1 MKILKTILFSM
12 GAVQAI
18 DMDALIAAL
27 KSNDTDALEK
37 FNNQKV
43 IFEILK
49 KKFIIFDL
57 KLTHSFL
64 KRTES
69 YRYFKLGNE
78 KWFFLALMIH
88 FRRLLRYLD
97 MDESLNFSIV
107 SHSTI

>member
-43 IFEILK
+43 FIWVKKLTILG
-49 KKFIIFDL
+49 L
-57 KLTHSFL
+57 KLTKNMSDNHFFISILIFLSTDNLDWIGQFSFIRVDFNQ
-64 KRTES
+64 KKDDFR
-69 YRYFKLGNE
+69 
-78 KWFFLALMIH
+78 FFTKITQTK
-88 FRRLLRYLD
+88 
-97 MDESLNFSIV
+97 I
-107 SHSTI
+107 I

>member
-43 IFEILK
+43 IFIKIEIFNQK
-49 KKFIIFDL
+49 TTK
-57 KLTHSFL
+57 
-64 KRTES
+64 
-69 YRYFKLGNE
+69 N
-78 KWFFLALMIH
+78 LA
-88 FRRLLRYLD
+88 Y
-97 MDESLNFSIV
+97 NFEF
-107 SHSTI
+107 

>member
-43 IFEILK
+43 ILIKIEILHQK
-49 KKFIIFDL
+49 TTKNLAAI
-57 KLTHSFL
+57 
-64 KRTES
+64 
-69 YRYFKLGNE
+69 FKLNSME
-78 KWFFLALMIH
+78 KQYHKRPLKEFLSKEAL
-88 FRRLLRYLD
+88 
-97 MDESLNFSIV
+97 
-107 SHSTI
+107 

>member
-43 IFEILK
+43 ILIKIEILHQK
-49 KKFIIFDL
+49 TTK
-57 KLTHSFL
+57 
-64 KRTES
+64 
-69 YRYFKLGNE
+69 N
-78 KWFFLALMIH
+78 LAN
-88 FRRLLRYLD
+88 
-97 MDESLNFSIV
+97 NFEF
-107 SHSTI
+107 

>member
-43 IFEILK
+43 FILVKNDNSRLEINQ
-49 KKFIIFDL
+49 
-57 KLTHSFL
+57 S
-64 KRTES
+64 
-69 YRYFKLGNE
+69 
-78 KWFFLALMIH
+78 
-88 FRRLLRYLD
+88 
-97 MDESLNFSIV
+97 
-107 SHSTI
+107 

>member
-43 IFEILK
+43 FIWVKKVTILGLK
-49 KKFIIFDL
+49 TCQIIIFYFYSDI
-57 KLTHSFL
+57 SFHRQFGL
-64 KRTES
+64 NWAI
-69 YRYFKLGNE
+69 L
-78 KWFFLALMIH
+78 IH
-88 FRRLLRYLD
+88 KGRFQSDRPFQIFHLD
-97 MDESLNFSIV
+97 KSNKK
-107 SHSTI
+107 

>member
-43 IFEILK
+43 ILIKIEIFNQKTTKNLAYNF
-49 KKFIIFDL
+49 KF
-57 KLTHSFL
+57 
-64 KRTES
+64 
-69 YRYFKLGNE
+69 
-78 KWFFLALMIH
+78 
-88 FRRLLRYLD
+88 
-97 MDESLNFSIV
+97 
-107 SHSTI
+107 

>member
-43 IFEILK
+43 IFIKIEILHQK
-49 KKFIIFDL
+49 TTKNLAYNFKF
-57 KLTHSFL
+57 
-64 KRTES
+64 
-69 YRYFKLGNE
+69 
-78 KWFFLALMIH
+78 
-88 FRRLLRYLD
+88 
-97 MDESLNFSIV
+97 
-107 SHSTI
+107 

>member
-43 IFEILK
+43 IFIKIEILHQK
-49 KKFIIFDL
+49 TTK
-57 KLTHSFL
+57 
-64 KRTES
+64 
-69 YRYFKLGNE
+69 N
-78 KWFFLALMIH
+78 LAN
-88 FRRLLRYLD
+88 
-97 MDESLNFSIV
+97 NFEF
-107 SHSTI
+107 